1 LWTIDTRV
9 GTTPGLPLPLLLPL
23 LLFVALG
30 LALLLLVLPALLL
43 GLPEPLDGV
52 GRIDGVTTSVGSGS
66 GAGVGDGVLVVTA
79 ADVDFLACPGGCV
92 GGPFPDVVAFG
103 VLSGV
108 GSEEG

>member
-52 GRIDGVTTSVGSGS
+52 GKIDGVTTSVGSGS
-66 GAGVGDGVLVVTA
+66 GAGVVDGVLVVAA

-92 GGPFPDVVAFG
+92 GGPLPDVVAFG